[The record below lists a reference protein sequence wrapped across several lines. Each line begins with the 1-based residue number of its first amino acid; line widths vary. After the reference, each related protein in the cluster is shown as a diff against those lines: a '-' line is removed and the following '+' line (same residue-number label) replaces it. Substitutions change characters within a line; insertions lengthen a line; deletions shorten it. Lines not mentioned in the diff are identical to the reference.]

1 MVGPKRLF
9 AAALLFTAVSACAH
23 EPPPYESRYTP
34 PAPVAPPPPPLA
46 PGASFVDDFERPNTD
61 GGLGVRWEMRRGEPA
76 NPALPVETGAFIR
89 DGHFVS
95 SDDTNVYAVQTLRGT
110 VRRIGAE
117 GRWTKVRNGGYE
129 TLVMGI
135 AADDSLGRNLV
146 QLTVSPAS
154 WRLSKHRDGDT
165 PAQVAKGTFNP
176 PLALN
181 GTYRF
186 EMDVA
191 DGSVTVRVPGVEK
204 EVRVGTLGLLS
215 ENAFWQHVST
225 PKELPI
231 GEKFCIDMVWAAEQG
246 QPLTAIPAPAE

>member
-1 MVGPKRLF
+1 
-9 AAALLFTAVSACAH
+9 
-23 EPPPYESRYTP
+23 
-34 PAPVAPPPPPLA
+34 
-46 PGASFVDDFERPNTD
+46 
-61 GGLGVRWEMRRGEPA
+61 MRRGEPGS
-76 NPALPVETGAFIR
+76 PALPVETGAFIR

-110 VRRIGAE
+110 IRRIGAE

-154 WRLSKHRDGDT
+154 WGLSRHRDGDT
-165 PAQVAKGTFNP
+165 PAQVAKGTFSP

-191 DGSVTVRVPGVEK
+191 DGSVIVRVPGVEK
-204 EVRVGTLGLLS
+204 EVRLGPSACSVRAHFGSTSRRRRSFRSVRNSASTWCGLLS
-215 ENAFWQHVST
+215 KVNRCQRY
-225 PKELPI
+225 PLLPSEFVPPRARRG
-231 GEKFCIDMVWAAEQG
+231 GES
-246 QPLTAIPAPAE
+246 PAVGWRPSEHDQAPSKGGLNSVAGTGFEPV